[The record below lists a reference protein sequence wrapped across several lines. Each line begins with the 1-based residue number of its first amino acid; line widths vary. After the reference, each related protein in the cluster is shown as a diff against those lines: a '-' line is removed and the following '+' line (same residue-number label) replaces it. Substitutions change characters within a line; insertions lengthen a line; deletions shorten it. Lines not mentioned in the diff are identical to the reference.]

1 MDFPGKKLVIKL
13 WETPT
18 EKGFRD
24 QKAARNSRLCKGT
37 RAKLYGCH
45 SSTVVRAVLRS
56 KFH

>member
-24 QKAARNSRLCKGT
+24 KKAARNSRLCKGT

-45 SSTVVRAVLRS
+45 SSTVVRAVLR
-56 KFH
+56 